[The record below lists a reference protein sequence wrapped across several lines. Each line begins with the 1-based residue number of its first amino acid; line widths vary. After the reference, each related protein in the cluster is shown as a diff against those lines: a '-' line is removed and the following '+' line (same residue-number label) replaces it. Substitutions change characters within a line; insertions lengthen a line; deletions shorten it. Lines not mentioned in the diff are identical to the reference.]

1 METRRTIL
9 RWSVFVAALT
19 FAIAG
24 SRGADS
30 TSFVGEISDSQ
41 CAMNVHSLHRSH
53 ADMLATGAAGT
64 TAADCTRYCVR
75 ERGGRYV
82 LQTKHDVYKLSDQK
96 MPEPF
101 AGEKVKVF
109 GTLDPQTNMIQVQDI
124 EPITK

>member
-1 METRRTIL
+1 MKMKKTLL
-9 RWSVFVAALT
+9 RWGVFAAALT
-19 FAIAG
+19 FAMVSG
-24 SRGADS
+24 RGADS
-30 TSFVGEISDSQ
+30 SSFVGEISDSQ
-41 CAMNVHSLHRSH
+41 CAMNVHSLSRSH
-53 ADMLATGAAGT
+53 ADMLATGAAGS
-64 TAADCTRYCVR
+64 TAADCTRYCVH

>member
-82 LQTKHDVYKLSDQK
+82 LQTKHEVYKLSDQK

-101 AGEKVKVF
+101 AGEKVKVT

>member
-1 METRRTIL
+1 METRRTIF
-9 RWSVFVAALT
+9 RWGVFVAALT